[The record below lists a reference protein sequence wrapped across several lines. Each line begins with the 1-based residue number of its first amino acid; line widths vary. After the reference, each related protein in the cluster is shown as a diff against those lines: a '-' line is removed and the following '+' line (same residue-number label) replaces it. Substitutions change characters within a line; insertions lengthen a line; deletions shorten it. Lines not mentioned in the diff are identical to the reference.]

1 MSQQKVIVSRHPAA
15 IEFIRRELP
24 DFSDAPVVE
33 SATSF
38 DVKGK
43 SVVRP

>member
-24 DFSDAPVVE
+24 DFSGI
-33 SATSF
+33 S
-38 DVKGK
+38 GQ
-43 SVVRP
+43 SVVFG